1 MGIGYRL
8 VGNLTSGVEDKRVR
22 VLYGNEHNG
31 EYGFLELSRALIST
45 RDNPPTLWFAGRQIK
60 MIECKV
66 CKQMTP
72 WLELEG
78 LTCPECRK
86 KEGQS

>member
-1 MGIGYRL
+1 MGIGDKIIETL
-8 VGNLTSGVEDKRVR
+8 AGVEDKRVR
-22 VLYGNEHNG
+22 VLYCGNEHNG
-31 EYGFLELSRALIST
+31 EFGFLDLSRALIST

-86 KEGQS
+86 KEVQS